1 MEVFNNFW
9 MKNILAIIL
18 TLTTVISYGQSDSNH
33 FKLDDGI
40 ELSWKIVKFERKN
53 HTIGYCTDNSQKYL
67 CKIDNK
73 EWFGSDRGNELPINQ
88 LVKLNLKI
96 GSKNYQLETS
106 QMFNPNSSGKLY
118 TRQFRIKKESGFYRL
133 YAYFSDG
140 AGTYTAYWKILK
152 NSSIREL
159 ISTDEKDFEWQFEN

>member
-1 MEVFNNFW
+1 M
-9 MKNILAIIL
+9 L
-18 TLTTVISYGQSDSNH
+18 TSVTSFGQADSNRL
-33 FKLDDGI
+33 KLDNGI
-40 ELSWKIVKFERKN
+40 ELTWKIVKFERKN

-73 EWFGSDRGNELPINQ
+73 KWFGSDRGNELPKNQ

-96 GSKNYQLETS
+96 GNKNYLLETS

-118 TRQFRIKKESGFYRL
+118 NRQFRIKKESGFYRL